1 MCYGMNCGREG
12 AMGTCSN
19 PLNCILRDM
28 AMTEEEHFAAQQ
40 RRDALFAE
48 ARLLCPNCLGQGERR
63 ELAYADGL
71 FTCPECE
78 AVCDPE
84 ELLDTYE
91 YVKATCLAD
100 APTVDAFIAT
110 LAQGRAA

>member
-1 MCYGMNCGREG
+1 M
-12 AMGTCSN
+12 
-19 PLNCILRDM
+19 
-28 AMTEEEHFAAQQ
+28 QQ

-78 AVCDPE
+78 AAVLDAE

-100 APTVDAFIAT
+100 IPTVDAFIAT
-110 LAQGRAA
+110 LSQGRAA